1 MPAGVDNNN
10 FPDVYRA
17 DRNCVLAPPQ
27 ECQVIRISV
36 AISNRDVDG
45 DSRAPVTA
53 ADPRIIAFYSDATN
67 LVPNDTNNF
76 RDAFVRLLRQ

>member
-1 MPAGVDNNN
+1 MYLAGN
-10 FPDVYRA
+10 PGR
-17 DRNCVLAPPQ
+17 
-27 ECQVIRISV
+27 
-36 AISNRDVDG
+36 AISRDELLSRVWGLDPRGVQTRTVDMAVARVRELLK
-45 DSRAPVTA
+45 DDP